1 MSEDDVIAALEDP
14 GFYPHRP
21 SHVQHVQT
29 HISHVFLAGAY
40 VYKLK
45 KAVRFA
51 FLDFSTRELRRHFC
65 DEEVRLNRRLSP
77 AVYLDVLPVV
87 REAGGRLRLG
97 GEGEAVEHVVWM
109 RRLPADRMLV
119 ELVPRG
125 GASPGMMAALADRLA
140 VFHRAA
146 PAGSDVAAH
155 ADPER
160 LIARWNDV
168 LAGAAPF
175 AGVLLAPE
183 DHEVLGD
190 FGPAFVRTHETVL
203 HARQQAGRIRE
214 GHGDLH
220 AEHVCFVEAR
230 RAAEGE
236 PPPLPPGIYIFDG
249 IEFSR
254 PLRCNDVAYEI
265 AFLAMDLESLDRPDL
280 ARALV
285 AAYVRA
291 ADDPDIPL
299 LVPFYGCHLACVR
312 GMVDG
317 LASAEAEVE
326 PPERAAAAARARRHF
341 ALAVRYAWAA
351 DGPAVIATA
360 GLSGTGK
367 TTLAAALAGTTGFA
381 LVGTDTLRRRRG
393 GIAPGTSARAA
404 YGAGLYTE
412 DARAATYAALV
423 AEVEAGLEAGRGVV
437 VDGTFIRRA
446 DRDRLARAA
455 LRQRRPCVFVECQA
469 DEAVVRARL
478 AAREQEPSV
487 SDARW
492 DTYVTQRARREPF
505 DADEPH
511 LVVDT
516 SGDHGTARAVALR
529 ALWEWRRGRPAPA
542 G

>member
-1 MSEDDVIAALEDP
+1 
-14 GFYPHRP
+14 
-21 SHVQHVQT
+21 VQT

-45 KAVRFA
+45 KAVRFP

-65 DEEVRLNRRLSP
+65 EEEVRLNRRLST
-77 AVYLDVLPVV
+77 AVYLDVQPVV
-87 REAGGRLRLG
+87 REAGGGLRLG
-97 GEGEAVEHVVWM
+97 GDGEAVDHVVRM

-119 ELVPRG
+119 DLVRRG
-125 GASPGMMAALADRLA
+125 TVAPAMMTALADRLA
-140 VFHRAA
+140 AFHRAA
-146 PAGSDVAAH
+146 PGGPDVAAH

-160 LIARWNDV
+160 LLARWRDV
-168 LAGAAPF
+168 LSGAAPF

-183 DHEVLGD
+183 DHEVLAD
-190 FGPAFVRTHETVL
+190 FGPAFVQAHQTLL

-220 AEHVCFVEAR
+220 AEHVCFVEPTRVAD
-230 RAAEGE
+230 GE
-236 PPPLPPGIYIFDG
+236 PAALPPGIHVFDC

-265 AFLAMDLESLDRPDL
+265 AFLAMDLESLERPDL

-291 ADDPDIPL
+291 ADDPDVPL

-317 LASAEAEVE
+317 LKSREGEVT
-326 PPERAAAAARARRHF
+326 PPEREAAAARARRHF
-341 ALAVRYAWAA
+341 ALAARYAWAA
-351 DGPAVIATA
+351 DGPAVVATA

-367 TTLAAALAGTTGFA
+367 TTLAAALAAMTGFA
-381 LVGTDTLRRRRG
+381 LVGTDTLRRRRA
-393 GIAPGTSARAA
+393 GIAPGASARAA

-412 DARAATYAALV
+412 EARAATYAALI
-423 AEVEAGLEAGRGVV
+423 AQVEAGLEAGRGVV
-437 VDGTFIRRA
+437 VDGTFLRRA

-455 LRQRRPCVFVECQA
+455 LRQRRPHVFVECRA
-469 DEAVVRARL
+469 DAAVVQARL
-478 AAREQEPSV
+478 VAREQAPSV

-492 DTYVTQRARREPF
+492 ETYLAQRVRCEPF
-505 DADEPH
+505 GADEPH

-516 SGDHGTARAVALR
+516 GGDEEAARGAAVR
-529 ALWEWRRGRPAPA
+529 ALWAWRRGRTAAA